1 MKLLVIHSTP
11 FHPQYTLYTIQMILL
26 YRDPKGETIGSTKQ
40 APSVMANPMSQIQPN
55 NSELEEK
62 VAALEK
68 AIGEKDAEI
77 AWLMK
82 RNESEKVAPQLLI
95 ASKCFEIV
103 NYFQEPTPNMTEIS
117 VCNGHDS

>member
-1 MKLLVIHSTP
+1 
-11 FHPQYTLYTIQMILL
+11 MILL

-82 RNESEKVAPQLLI
+82 RRNESEKVAP
-95 ASKCFEIV
+95 SSIV
-103 NYFQEPTPNMTEIS
+103 IHIKLF
-117 VCNGHDS
+117 